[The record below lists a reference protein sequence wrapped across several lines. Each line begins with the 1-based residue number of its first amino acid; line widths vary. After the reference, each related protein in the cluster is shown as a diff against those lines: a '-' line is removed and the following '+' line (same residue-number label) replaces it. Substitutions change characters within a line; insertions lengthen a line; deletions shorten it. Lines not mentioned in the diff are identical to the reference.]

1 MSNITTNT
9 QANYLPATYNFST
22 DYNSFLR
29 DLNILYRKIAQA
41 VSDRE
46 IGRYDC
52 LDQGTVA
59 VPGFERVSG
68 QQWSSTSNQKT
79 RAGFRKVVLFPALS
93 AGTNSQPHNLGAITT
108 YQFTRI
114 DGVLQNPS
122 GSQFVPVPQGD
133 PNDAYVDVL
142 STNVRIILP
151 GSSPWVGFTAVVVLE
166 YLKTLT

>member
-1 MSNITTNT
+1 
-9 QANYLPATYNFST
+9 
-22 DYNSFLR
+22 
-29 DLNILYRKIAQA
+29 
-41 VSDRE
+41 
-46 IGRYDC
+46 
-52 LDQGTVA
+52 
-59 VPGFERVSG
+59 
-68 QQWSSTSNQKT
+68 
-79 RAGFRKVVLFPALS
+79 LS